1 MNVLRT
7 IAPGLYR
14 KIFRI
19 VSILP
24 QNNKTIVFE
33 SYLGKQYSD
42 NPKALYLYIKEH
54 YPDYRLYWSIN
65 KDRISLFSHED
76 IRIIKRL
83 SLKWILIMSRSKYWI
98 TNTRLPLWIPKPANT
113 IYVQTWH
120 GTPLKKLGVDIE
132 EVKMPGT
139 TTRSYKRDFISESKK
154 WDYLVSPN
162 SYSTNIFKRAFQFS
176 GEMIESGYP
185 RNDVL
190 NKKMVSRDN
199 LLKTL
204 NLPLD
209 KKIILY
215 APTWRDNQYHAKG
228 EYKFN
233 LELDLKALEQE
244 LGDNYIVLLRTHYL
258 IADQIDIEN
267 YSGFVYDFSTHN
279 DISDLY
285 LVSDILITD
294 YSSVFFDYAVLRR
307 PILFFVYDIKEY
319 RDDIRGFYFD
329 LEKYAPGPLLEN
341 NEQLLSALKRLNV
354 DTFEPGPKYEDFIR
368 TYCSLEDG
376 NAAKRVVETLL
387 EH

>member
-1 MNVLRT
+1 MNALRL
-7 IAPGLYR
+7 IAPRLYR
-14 KIFRI
+14 ITFI
-19 VSILP
+19 ILSILP
-24 QNNKTIVFE
+24 KDNKMIVFE
-33 SYLGKQYSD
+33 SFLGKQYSD
-42 NPKALYLYIKEH
+42 NPKALYLYIKEK
-54 YPDYRLYWSIN
+54 YPDYKLYWSLNREVIP
-65 KDRISLFSHED
+65 SFAHED
-76 IRIIKRL
+76 IQVIKRL
-83 SLKWILIMSRSKYWI
+83 SLKWILVMSRAKHWI
-98 TNTRLPLWIPKPANT
+98 TNTRLPLWIPKSNET
-113 IYVQTWH
+113 VYLQTWH
-120 GTPLKKLGVDIE
+120 GTPLKKLGIDIE
-132 EVKMPGT
+132 EVRMPGT
-139 TTRSYKRDFISESKK
+139 TTENYKRNFVNEAKK

-162 SYSTNIFKRAFQFS
+162 SYSTNIFKGAFQFS
-176 GEMIESGYP
+176 GEIIESGYP
-185 RNDVL
+185 RNDAL
-190 NKKMVSRDN
+190 NKKLISRED
-199 LLKTL
+199 LLKSL

-387 EH
+387 ER